1 MSRAVPCAIAVAA
14 LAGCSTAPP
23 AGVYVRP
30 GVTPE
35 QLARDRAECAA
46 MAAASDNRA
55 LTLTAADREA
65 VDACMRSRGYTLSTA
80 RRP

>member
-1 MSRAVPCAIAVAA
+1 
-14 LAGCSTAPP
+14 
-23 AGVYVRP
+23 
-30 GVTPE
+30 
-35 QLARDRAECAA
+35 
-46 MAAASDNRA
+46 MAAAFDNRA